1 MPPWLQEGNA
11 QGFSPWTDP
20 DSTTALSLEP
30 RRVKQFT
37 MAALTPHQTY
47 VIHVATLTVAS
58 ISILATIITS
68 FWFFRMR
75 RSFRHDLIMLLIY
88 SDMFKSF
95 WLLIFPAVEL
105 VAGKIET
112 TETFCQVSGF
122 FLALSIEASDVSVA
136 LISVHTALY
145 IFRGEQGLYPYRK
158 AAYALAAI
166 VPIVMAS
173 LAFIESPGYINTG
186 QFCYLPFNPMWK
198 RLALSW
204 IPRYMAFTVILC
216 LCIGVYVYVR
226 VLMRRFG
233 SGNDSSKNTLSKMS
247 GLESLEPLQ
256 QGITTVPP
264 TPTIKSHG
272 LIPSSNASRRN
283 SFTAS
288 EDRTTRP
295 PLVAF
300 NSFHL
305 DMPGSTHPSRLHS
318 ARLARRGST
327 QMWMANYG
335 TDLTSQSEQAEVDSQ
350 NSTGTTRC
358 GSDELIAPSAI
369 HTNPEPVH
377 QTPLPDVVSPS
388 YTIQTDFFHRSD
400 GSSALSRPPSIPN
413 LFAILRRTPD
423 SPHSND
429 TNLVLTQSGFNAPG
443 TVKSR
448 EKILR
453 QLRLLFIYPIV
464 YVVIWILP
472 FIVQLTGYGRGAPYG
487 MRLASIIFLCFHG
500 LADAV
505 VFSLKEKP
513 WRHSQA
519 FKRINVQFWKRRQE
533 VPDVG
538 ARVGRTREEMTLDSR
553 FAKKRRQ
560 QEQAEWEMDRQAGH
574 EARKAARAAPQWWDA
589 DE

>member
-1 MPPWLQEGNA
+1 
-11 QGFSPWTDP
+11 
-20 DSTTALSLEP
+20 
-30 RRVKQFT
+30 
-37 MAALTPHQTY
+37 
-47 VIHVATLTVAS
+47 
-58 ISILATIITS
+58 
-68 FWFFRMR
+68 
-75 RSFRHDLIMLLIY
+75 MLLIY
-88 SDMFKSF
+88 SDMFKTF
-95 WLLIFPAVEL
+95 WLLVFPAVEL

-166 VPIVMAS
+166 IPVVMAS

-233 SGNDSSKNTLSKMS
+233 SGNESSKNTLSKTS
-247 GLESLEPLQ
+247 GLESLDPLQ

-264 TPTIKSHG
+264 TPTIRYHG
-272 LIPSSNASRRN
+272 LIPSSNPSRRN
-283 SFTAS
+283 SFTIL

-305 DMPGSTHPSRLHS
+305 DMSGSTHPNRLHS

-327 QMWMANYG
+327 QMWMANFG
-335 TDLTSQSEQAEVDSQ
+335 TDLTSQSEQAEVESQ

-358 GSDELIAPSAI
+358 GSDDVIAPLAT
-369 HTNPEPVH
+369 HTKPEPVH
-377 QTPLPDVVSPS
+377 QTPLHDVVSPS

-400 GSSALSRPPSIPN
+400 GSNAPSRPPSIPN

-423 SPHSND
+423 SPRSNGTD
-429 TNLVLTQSGFNAPG
+429 LVLTQSDFNAPG

-464 YVVIWILP
+464 YVAIWILP

-560 QEQAEWEMDRQAGH
+560 QEQAEWEMDRQAGN
-574 EARKAARAAPQWWDA
+574 EARKAARAVPQWWDA
-589 DE
+589 EE